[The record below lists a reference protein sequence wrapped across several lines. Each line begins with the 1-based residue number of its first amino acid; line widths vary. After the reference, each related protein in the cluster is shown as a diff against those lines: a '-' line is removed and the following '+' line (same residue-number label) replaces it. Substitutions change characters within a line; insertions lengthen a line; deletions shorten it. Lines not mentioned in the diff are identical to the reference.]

1 MKKFYYLL
9 LICVFLVSCSK
20 DEPVIADF
28 DVSVGE
34 NGKVSLTNKSTG
46 ADSFE
51 WDFGNGT
58 NSLEKNP
65 NIQYDSNRDYTI
77 NLTAKGKSGQN
88 TKPKTVKIT
97 NVIEPSDNFVGT
109 FSGNMF
115 YSCCNIQRTNTRK
128 AIVKIN
134 KVDKNTINVE
144 LTQLGGFGSSNI
156 YQENLVSDIFK
167 FSNVK
172 LESQTSFKIDE
183 SIVTFDGTSNRKCVG
198 SISLAGANLI
208 IKFDSDFFSH
218 KYEMTL
224 QKN

>member
-9 LICVFLVSCSK
+9 LFLALISCSK

-28 DVSVGE
+28 DVSLAE
-34 NGKVSLTNKSTG
+34 NGKVTLTNKSTG
-46 ADSFE
+46 ADTYE
-51 WDFGNGT
+51 WDFGNGI
-58 NSLEKNP
+58 NSIEKNP
-65 NIQYDSNRDYTI
+65 SVQYDSNKDYTI

-109 FSGNMF
+109 FSGTML
-115 YSCCNIQRTNTRK
+115 YSCCNTQNKITRK
-128 AIVKIN
+128 AIIKIN
-134 KVDKNTINVE
+134 KVDKNTISVE
-144 LTQLGGFGSSNI
+144 LTQLGGYGSSNI
-156 YQENLVSDIFK
+156 YQESLVSDIFR
-167 FSNVK
+167 FSKVK
-172 LESQTSFKIDE
+172 AESQTSFKIDE
-183 SIVTFDGTSNRKCVG
+183 SIITFDGTSNRRCVG
-198 SISLAGANLI
+198 TMTIAGSNLI